1 MMLSEIKRMVVTT
14 LSIYEE
20 IELQDCPYC
29 SGPGLLEE
37 ESGTWYVVCADCG
50 ARTAN
55 HDGENAARES
65 ANFWNIGK
73 VIKGNYGE

>member
-1 MMLSEIKRMVVTT
+1 MMPPMKKLEGTT

-20 IELQDCPYC
+20 VELQDCPYC
-29 SGPGLLEE
+29 NGPANLEE
-37 ESGTWYVVCADCG
+37 ESGTWYVICADCG

-55 HDGENAARES
+55 HDGEDAARES
-65 ANFWNIGK
+65 AYLWNIGK